1 LYCCPAVFLSTVCT
15 GIEFLCVILLPVSV
29 RRPPLLLIGYIVL
42 PVCIPRLSSCS
53 FPLCFL
59 QPIVSSVQPYVDYV
73 LDTLVLILY
82 CLPSHRVLSTLFIFL
97 TLLIKS
103 DRHRQ
108 MRRAPLFFLSHNRDS
123 SYIIVPLHPPFFF
136 RFSSTCSPSLIVCI
150 PVPSAVFHCPFSRPF
165 SGSYRLDLFP
175 GRLT

>member
-1 LYCCPAVFLSTVCT
+1 VFLSTVCT

-123 SYIIVPLHPPFFF
+123 SYIIVPLHPPFFSVSHQLVPLLSLFVFLCRRLFFIVLSLAPF
-136 RFSSTCSPSLIVCI
+136 RVATVWIYFLV
-150 PVPSAVFHCPFSRPF
+150 
-165 SGSYRLDLFP
+165 G
-175 GRLT
+175 